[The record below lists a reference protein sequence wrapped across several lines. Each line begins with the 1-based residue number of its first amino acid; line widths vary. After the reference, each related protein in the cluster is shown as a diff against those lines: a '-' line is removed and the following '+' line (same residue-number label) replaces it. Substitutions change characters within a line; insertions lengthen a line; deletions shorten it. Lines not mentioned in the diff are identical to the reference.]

1 MTKILAFVAVSAF
14 PLLISACDDAG
25 TSSDAAGHRA
35 YQYSAFDTLGNT
47 LARGT
52 LWLQFDRS
60 KVTGTWKLDDN
71 RSGELEGLLR
81 NDTLSLNL
89 NPGFVDNNLFLLGV
103 FTVRTYAGKWEQ
115 VGFPGVMAQGSFF
128 ALQQ

>member
-1 MTKILAFVAVSAF
+1 MRRC
-14 PLLISACDDAG
+14 AC
-25 TSSDAAGHRA
+25 
-35 YQYSAFDTLGNT
+35 
-47 LARGT
+47 
-52 LWLQFDRS
+52 
-60 KVTGTWKLDDN
+60 N

-81 NDTLSLNL
+81 DDTLSLNL
-89 NPGFVDNNLFLLGV
+89 NPGFVDNNLFLLGI